1 MQEAVAEPFGF
12 GSGEVAVEGEVVGP
26 GEEILRHAD
35 DGEPCLVDGEA
46 GRGQVGEP
54 EVFGVADRSFGSPSA
69 AVEGFEVGDV
79 IVVEVGDHQLE
90 AVAVDVGEGELRAGM
105 WVFAAGDHP
114 GRGRPSGQVDQ
125 SGDLGD
131 LGSFSFV
138 AAVDGDSWPPAAIG
152 QSGNDRG
159 ELGGE
164 AMPDDEPDLA
174 LAAGIQEAVGQ
185 PGGIGAGDHLRGRH
199 RQLGEG
205 GVEHRYVIGSGAG
218 AGVAGPQQH
227 GQLLAGGIL
236 PGAQRVEPEPALVGR
251 RRLFL
256 LRVRPDQGGV
266 DVDHVEVRVHA
277 RRPRPCTGSGPGL
290 ADAAQGGVID
300 GLQGPPRRRRRRHLP
315 EQGGLVAQ
323 HRQIRDR
330 LAAVGERHR
339 QVD

>member
-12 GSGEVAVEGEVVGP
+12 GSGEVAVEGEVAGP
-26 GEEILRHAD
+26 GEEVLRHAD

-54 EVFGVADRSFGSPSA
+54 EVVGVADRSFGSPSA
-69 AVEGFEVGDV
+69 AVEGFGVGDV

-105 WVFAAGDHP
+105 WVFAAGDH
-114 GRGRPSGQVDQ
+114 
-125 SGDLGD
+125 
-131 LGSFSFV
+131 
-138 AAVDGDSWPPAAIG
+138 
-152 QSGNDRG
+152 
-159 ELGGE
+159 
-164 AMPDDEPDLA
+164 
-174 LAAGIQEAVGQ
+174 
-185 PGGIGAGDHLRGRH
+185 LRGRH

-205 GVEHRYVIGSGAG
+205 GVEHRYVIGGGAG

-227 GQLLAGGIL
+227 GQLLAGGIQ

-266 DVDHVEVRVHA
+266 DVDHVEARVHA

-290 ADAAQGGVID
+290 ADAAQGGVVD

-339 QVD
+339 QVDQDPAPVMAARPLPCRGHRR

>member
-1 MQEAVAEPFGF
+1 VEPVEGGDEIGGPGPALGDAECAAPAAGDELGGGMQEAVAEPFGF

-138 AAVDGDSWPPAAIG
+138 AAVGGDSWPPAAIG

-218 AGVAGPQQH
+218 APIPPARWGWWASPAAGP
-227 GQLLAGGIL
+227 
-236 PGAQRVEPEPALVGR
+236 RGR
-251 RRLFL
+251 
-256 LRVRPDQGGV
+256 
-266 DVDHVEVRVHA
+266 
-277 RRPRPCTGSGPGL
+277 
-290 ADAAQGGVID
+290 
-300 GLQGPPRRRRRRHLP
+300 PPR
-315 EQGGLVAQ
+315 A
-323 HRQIRDR
+323 
-330 LAAVGERHR
+330 
-339 QVD
+339 